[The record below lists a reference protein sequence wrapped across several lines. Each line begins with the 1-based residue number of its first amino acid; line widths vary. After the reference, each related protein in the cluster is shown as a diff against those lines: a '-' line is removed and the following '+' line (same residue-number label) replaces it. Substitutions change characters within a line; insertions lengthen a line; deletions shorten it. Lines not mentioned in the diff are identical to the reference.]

1 MKQKPDEFPDQWVR
15 QTLSQLPDTPPPGS
29 AFNSERLW
37 GQLRPELEQT
47 PARRLTG
54 WVWWAAAACLLG
66 LALSYFWLYPSINE
80 RSVMATHSGKHRPKR
95 LLTNQ
100 YQSNSR
106 ADVARS
112 KPVVDGK
119 EKSVLVLRKHRDQH
133 ETRKTT
139 TTPFVLEPV
148 EVVAQTT
155 EVPTNI
161 EVPLLVE
168 SKSDAQKPSVAM
180 SAPKRRFKVVHE
192 NELRSEEETRP
203 KLYPAENFVRIGTG
217 GRAESVSD
225 GSRPAF
231 TLPLTHKPNQ

>member
-54 WVWWAAAACLLG
+54 WVWWAAAACLLA
-66 LALSYFWLYPSINE
+66 LALGYFWLYTSTSKHSI
-80 RSVMATHSGKHRPKR
+80 VATGNHKPKR

-100 YQSNSR
+100 YQPNSS

-119 EKSVLVLRKHRDQH
+119 EKPVLALQKHRDQK
-133 ETRKTT
+133 ETRKAK
-139 TTPFVLEPV
+139 TTPFVTEPI
-148 EVVAQTT
+148 EAVAQTT
-155 EVPTNI
+155 EVPRSI
-161 EVPLLVE
+161 EVSLLVE
-168 SKSDAQKPSVAM
+168 SEPEAQKPSVAM
-180 SAPKRRFKVVHE
+180 SAPKHRFKVVHE